1 VKQELHIRRFYVKL
15 DHDAKQ
21 LIARKVESESAEIVC
36 LRVQMKIVVVVVFVV
51 VVVVTRPNQSD

>member
-21 LIARKVESESAEIVC
+21 RIARKVESKSAEIVW
-36 LRVQMKIVVVVVFVV
+36 LRVQMKIVVVVV
-51 VVVVTRPNQSD
+51 VTRPNQYD